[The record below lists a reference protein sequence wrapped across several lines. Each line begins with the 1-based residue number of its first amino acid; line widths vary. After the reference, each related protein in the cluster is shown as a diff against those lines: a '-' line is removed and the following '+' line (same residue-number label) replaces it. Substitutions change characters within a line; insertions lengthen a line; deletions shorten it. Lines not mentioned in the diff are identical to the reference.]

1 MSEPRSLPTRPD
13 LRRLRAEAKRRRS
26 IAALDFYLY
35 IGRVTGMTIRRP
47 SPQTVKVL
55 EALAADPS
63 AWRYGY
69 ELGLEVD
76 LRSGS
81 LYPILVRLCDRN
93 LLEARWEDGSTSGR
107 PPRHLYR
114 LTPSGLDHAET
125 FTVRSDAQRPNRRRP
140 ELRGAS

>member
-1 MSEPRSLPTRPD
+1 MAP
-13 LRRLRAEAKRRRS
+13 
-26 IAALDFYLY
+26 
-35 IGRVTGMTIRRP
+35 VRRP

-69 ELGLEVD
+69 ELGLEVG

-81 LYPILVRLCDRN
+81 LYPILVRLSDRQ
-93 LLEARWEDGSTSGR
+93 LLEARGGAEPPAGR

-114 LTPSGLDHAET
+114 LTAAGLEYAAAHARAA
-125 FTVRSDAQRPNRRRP
+125 VAPARRGALRRP
-140 ELRGAS
+140 QV